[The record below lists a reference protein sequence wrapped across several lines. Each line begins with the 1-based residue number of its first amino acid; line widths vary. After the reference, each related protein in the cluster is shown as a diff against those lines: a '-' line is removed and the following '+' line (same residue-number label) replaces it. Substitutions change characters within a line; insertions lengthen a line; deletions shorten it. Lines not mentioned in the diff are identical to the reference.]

1 MTTTTE
7 HRFRMTLERTIRAPR
22 ERVFEAWTTESGLAR
37 WSAPEGAEVAEAE
50 VDLRVGGRWRIL
62 MRAADGSAA
71 WEAVGVYREI
81 TPPGRLVY
89 THSWATDETPVET
102 LVTVELHE
110 AGEATRVVMLHEGFL
125 TEQARDGHREGWS
138 SCLDRLETMF
148 A

>member
-7 HRFRMTLERTIRAPR
+7 HRFRMTLERTIGARR
-22 ERVFEAWTTESGLAR
+22 ERVFEAWTTESDLAR
-37 WSAPEGAEVAEAE
+37 WSAPEGADVAEAE

-81 TPPGRLVY
+81 TPPERLVY
-89 THSWATDETPVET
+89 THSWTTDETPVET
-102 LVTVELHE
+102 LVTIDFHE
-110 AGEATRVVMLHEGFL
+110 EGEATRVVMLHEGFL

-138 SCLDRLETMF
+138 SCLDRLERMF